1 MTESLNNSSF
11 RFLVSN
17 HEISNGNTAMMKSVA
32 EIMQTVAAV
41 AKISP
46 EDGESV
52 ASHVQRKSSHGKG
65 QEDDLI
71 LSEELV
77 DDLDNKNVLTIDTS
91 GNHRIPIFGEIMS
104 FTEAGTF

>member
-1 MTESLNNSSF
+1 MN
-11 RFLVSN
+11 N

-65 QEDDLI
+65 QDDGPI
-71 LSEELV
+71 LLEAPM
-77 DDLDNKNVLTIDTS
+77 DNLDKKDVLAIDTS
-91 GNHRIPIFGEIMS
+91 GNQDSHLW
-104 FTEAGTF
+104 